1 MIIWLASF
9 PRSGNSFFRIVSKN
23 VFGREI
29 YSIYNEARAP
39 LKPDELQRMSE
50 DNNLHLVK
58 THEMPS
64 DQNKAIYLV
73 RDGRDSLVSLTW
85 FNLTSREAPQR
96 DIPKDQFNTALK
108 EAIMS
113 NVYGGWSEN
122 ILAWLNRPDPIV
134 VVRFEDLIAQPEET
148 VSKSF
153 EAFGLNKNDEQ
164 RNNLPSFEKMH
175 ERNPFLFRKGK
186 VGGWKEEMPDDLH
199 NLFWEI
205 HGKGMD
211 ALGYIR

>member
-1 MIIWLASF
+1 
-9 PRSGNSFFRIVSKN
+9 
-23 VFGREI
+23 
-29 YSIYNEARAP
+29 
-39 LKPDELQRMSE
+39 MSE